1 MKTPF
6 VPMPLLAELD
16 FGSEFGVYKHIAPR
30 RRFRSFVTVFQRQ
43 GRFYSVTVTGVPTG
57 AFSKNLTAICPGKRM
72 QPCDAAK
79 GGT

>member
-1 MKTPF
+1 MPAAANRHKPVAETL
-6 VPMPLLAELD
+6 PM
-16 FGSEFGVYKHIAPR
+16 
-30 RRFRSFVTVFQRQ
+30 RFAGHS
-43 GRFYSVTVTGVPTG
+43 YSVTVTAVPTG